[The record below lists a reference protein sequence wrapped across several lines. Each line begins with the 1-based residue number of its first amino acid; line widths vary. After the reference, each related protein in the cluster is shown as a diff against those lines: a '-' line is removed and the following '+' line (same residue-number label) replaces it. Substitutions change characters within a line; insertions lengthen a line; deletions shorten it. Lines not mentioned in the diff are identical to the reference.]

1 MGSFA
6 LLVRPA
12 ANRVFGGDARR
23 LLRSELLGVE
33 RLRDG
38 RVTGVEELE
47 LAGVPYLAIDG
58 DPDLE
63 SVAALSSAYALF
75 ERADGQ
81 LLRPVE
87 LPDVERFDDDLVT
100 IQRYVG
106 KTNETLTRL
115 LLNLALAAAGARTGR
130 VLDPLC
136 GRGTTLNQA
145 LLLGCDA
152 LGIDRD
158 AKDTAAYAT
167 FLTTWLQDKRLKHQL
182 DKGGG
187 RQRFRVTIGRKGEA
201 QQRVD
206 VVTGD
211 TTEAPKHVGR
221 NAADAIVTDLPYG
234 VQHGS
239 RAGAALSRRPDELL
253 AEALPAWRAA
263 LRPGGGL
270 AVSWN
275 VRLLGRDAVVAA
287 LEAAGYERPDLGDGV
302 DFVHR
307 VDRVITRDVVVAR
320 RPEAVTARRPEAVT
334 ARRPEAVTAR
344 RPEAVTARRPR

>member
-1 MGSFA
+1 MTSYA

-23 LLRSELLGVE
+23 LLRSELLAVD

-38 RVTGVEELE
+38 RLGGVEDLD
-47 LAGVPYLAIDG
+47 LAGVPYLSIEG
-58 DPDLE
+58 DDLDLE
-63 SVAALSSAYALF
+63 TVSALSSAFALF
-75 ERADGQ
+75 ERTDTG
-81 LLRPVE
+81 LLRPVA
-87 LPDVERFDDDLVT
+87 LPVVERYDDDLVT

-115 LLNLALAAAGARTGR
+115 LVNLGLAAGGVRAGR

-136 GRGTTLNQA
+136 GRGTTLHHA

-152 LGIDRD
+152 LGIDVD
-158 AKDTAAYAT
+158 AKDTAAYET
-167 FLTTWLQDKRLKHQL
+167 FLTTWLQDKRVKHQN
-182 DKGGG
+182 DRTAG
-187 RQRFRVTIGRKGEA
+187 RRRFRLTIGRKGEA
-201 QQRVD
+201 MQTVD
-206 VVTGD
+206 VATAD
-211 TTEAPKHVGR
+211 TTEAPALFGR
-221 NAADAIVTDLPYG
+221 NHVDAVVTDLPYG

-239 RAGAALSRRPDELL
+239 TAAERRSRRPDDLL
-253 AEALPAWRAA
+253 ADALPAWRSV

-275 VRLLGRDAVVAA
+275 VRMLPREELVAA
-287 LEAAGYERPDLGDGV
+287 LTAAGYEVPDLGDGV

-320 RPEAVTARRPEAVT
+320 RPR
-334 ARRPEAVTAR
+334 
-344 RPEAVTARRPR
+344 